1 MKISTNVRVIAI
13 AIVSILSIA
22 AFSSCSKSTEK
33 LLQKTA
39 EEVNK
44 KCPMTIDANTMLDSV
59 GVLSNTTFQYY
70 YTVNFGA
77 QTISKEQYATLMETL
92 KPVIINQ
99 VKVNKDA
106 SLGLLKKLKVTFGYI
121 YYDSD
126 GDIIGD
132 LSVTP
137 DMYEQ

>member
-1 MKISTNVRVIAI
+1 MKISKNVRVIVI
-13 AIVSILSIA
+13 AIVGIFSIA

-44 KCPMTIDANTMLDSV
+44 QCPMKIDASTTLDSV
-59 GVLSNTTFQYY
+59 GVLSGNTLQYY
-70 YTVNFGA
+70 YTVNFGD
-77 QTISKEQYATLMETL
+77 QNFSKEHYATLMETL
-92 KPVIINQ
+92 KPGIINQ
-99 VKVNKDA
+99 VKANQDP
-106 SLGLLKKLKVTFGYI
+106 SFGLLKKLKVTFGYI

-126 GDIIGD
+126 GDVIGD
-132 LSVTP
+132 LSITP